1 MNNWFDEKSPQINI
15 PSMIAFGIN
24 VMTRH
29 AKAHEMAELLMFS
42 LETAKSNVN
51 TLVEEAFYDSNSCC
65 CTFKF
70 VKPLEQYSKDEQAL
84 FNAAMKTISQ
94 FEWFGS
100 VYHGKDSQDDEMFL

>member
-42 LETAKSNVN
+42 LEAAKSNVN

-65 CTFKF
+65 CTLDLFHKSF
-70 VKPLEQYSKDEQAL
+70 INQLEVVKSCD
-84 FNAAMKTISQ
+84 
-94 FEWFGS
+94 
-100 VYHGKDSQDDEMFL
+100 